1 MPFIIGLILVV
12 LGLMSIFAK
21 DIVWEF
27 TEWSNRA
34 KGLVSERTDWWDT
47 TTTIGGIIAILAGV
61 VLMFI
66 TFTR

>member
-1 MPFIIGLILVV
+1 MPFVIGLILVG
-12 LGLMSIFAK
+12 LGLMSVFAK

-47 TTTIGGIIAILAGV
+47 TTTIGGIIAIV
-61 VLMFI
+61 VGIAAMFI
-66 TFTR
+66 NFM

>member
-1 MPFIIGLILVV
+1 MPFILGLILIG
-12 LGLMSIFAK
+12 LGLMSVFAK

-27 TEWSNRA
+27 TQWSNQA

-47 TTTIGGIIAILAGV
+47 STTIGGIFIIVVGI

-66 TFTR
+66 AFR